1 MGWYPPA
8 SACGPPPLSPGG
20 RSLRHWRGAGDLNS
34 WGKVEA
40 HAGAAGK
47 LALQPGICGQDR
59 LGVGAMLRAC
69 RARSASGVRPCKGL
83 GHATRPKSTRSGV
96 APPRPSMTIPQQ
108 AAVFSAFTS
117 PQMWHQF
124 QSALCPLCLLRTSRL
139 RMRLTPC
146 PVRATRH
153 GCMCACVGAW
163 VRAQPPGCVRACV
176 HSSASQH
183 KEQ

>member
-8 SACGPPPLSPGG
+8 SACGPPPLSPGA

-83 GHATRPKSTRSGV
+83 GHATRPKSTRSRGQKV
-96 APPRPSMTIPQQ
+96 ALSELVSCNHNAGEWFWLPS
-108 AAVFSAFTS
+108 
-117 PQMWHQF
+117 
-124 QSALCPLCLLRTSRL
+124 RTTVKDER
-139 RMRLTPC
+139 TG
-146 PVRATRH
+146 TN
-153 GCMCACVGAW
+153 VGAQYLSGSTCR
-163 VRAQPPGCVRACV
+163 VSFARPNCFLRFFAQVETV
-176 HSSASQH
+176 LDT
-183 KEQ
+183 